1 MHPKGDFFLL
11 GNKTLI
17 IKDKIILKR
26 GVDNDIINPLKLIIK
41 DKIILKRGVDNDI
54 INPLK
59 NNKVNK
65 QF

>member
-1 MHPKGDFFLL
+1 MHPKGDFLLL

-17 IKDKIILKR
+17 IKDKL
-26 GVDNDIINPLKLIIK
+26 
-41 DKIILKRGVDNDI
+41 ILKRGVDNDI